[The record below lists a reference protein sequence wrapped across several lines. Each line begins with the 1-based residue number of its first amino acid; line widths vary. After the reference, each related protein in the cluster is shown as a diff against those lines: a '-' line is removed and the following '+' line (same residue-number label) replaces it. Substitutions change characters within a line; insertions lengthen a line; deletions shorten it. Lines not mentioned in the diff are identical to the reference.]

1 MVDILTVEIKV
12 ADLPEVKAEVDKL
25 VEKIKLLELDN
36 MLLKSDNTR
45 LREYEWLYSNLVK

>member
-12 ADLPEVKAEVDKL
+12 ADLPEVRAEIEKL

-36 MLLKSDNTR
+36 MLLKSDNKR

>member
-12 ADLPEVKAEVDKL
+12 TDLPEVRAEIEKL
-25 VEKIKLLELDN
+25 VERLEQLELDN
-36 MLLKSDNTR
+36 TRLKSDNTR